1 MEKKTKKFIIRFY
14 RCSPDGG
21 THTISKLVKVRKL
34 EVNSDLTL
42 EAVQLF
48 ACSEART
55 TFPVG
60 DYLVVTSYCGTPFI
74 CSDTIFVF

>member
-1 MEKKTKKFIIRFY
+1 MEMKTKKVIIRFY

-21 THTISKLVKVRKL
+21 CHTISKLVKVRKY
-34 EVNSDLTL
+34 EVHPNLTL
-42 EAVQLF
+42 EAVQSF
-48 ACSEART
+48 ACSEARK

-60 DYLVVTSYCGTPFI
+60 DYLVVTSFCGTPFI